1 MPVGKPVKNF
11 ASLSDQ
17 YLAKKIKK
25 TNPLLKKLKSQ
36 KKTNKYAQY
45 KGHPNE
51 YAKEVLGIN
60 WWSKQTQIANL
71 LEQNAKVLVRSS
83 HLTGKSFFLSSYCTY
98 VWNTEDVLLGSVFS
112 PTFNQTKDVLF
123 RQIRAFMKDSPDM
136 VGTTAPILYN
146 STNPN
151 KILKGIS
158 ANDTHSL
165 QGRHTSGMVLL
176 VIDEACG
183 INNEYYPPLFTIA
196 HGGSGSRFVACYN
209 PTDTSSVLT
218 ELEQQS
224 DFNVISISGLEHPN
238 VIYYDNNPDRD
249 DNYVPIP
256 GAITGPLFIELMRK
270 WSSPIDEHNKKIT
283 DVRLPGTND
292 WVRPNSIGESR
303 LLGRWPTVSFTT
315 VWSPTLFDVIT
326 DLDLFIDTLNPPEM
340 GIDVARMGD
349 DSSVIAIKQD
359 NTLFDMQEYNSLSIT
374 EFATII
380 ENEVKKVASTF
391 NTTTNNI
398 PIKIDSTGLG
408 AGTFDILDDKEDLNV
423 IDINFSESAYE
434 IEKYANIRAE
444 LWFSLKEQAEKGI
457 ISFNKVQDQYLKNKL
472 RTEFITPYYRF
483 NPKGKI
489 IIESKED
496 TKKRARKG
504 SPNLADA
511 VNLAFYDQRNYSN
524 ISVSVTTKNNR

>member
-1 MPVGKPVKNF
+1 MSVGKPVQSF
-11 ASLSDQ
+11 SALSDKYMQ
-17 YLAKKIKK
+17 KKIKDN
-25 TNPLLKKLKSQ
+25 NPLLKKLK
-36 KKTNKYAQY
+36 KNKPKNKYAQY
-45 KGHPNE
+45 KGKPLE
-51 YAKEVLGIN
+51 YAKEVLGVN
-60 WWSKQTQIANL
+60 WWSKQAQIALL

-146 STNPN
+146 SSNPN

-176 VIDEACG
+176 VLDEACG

-218 ELEQQS
+218 ELEQQP
-224 DFNVISISGLEHPN
+224 DFTVISISGLDHPN
-238 VIYYDNNPDRD
+238 VIYYDNNPDD
-249 DNYVPIP
+249 DYVPIP
-256 GAITGPLFIELMRK
+256 GAITGQLFIELMKK
-270 WSSPIDEHNKKIT
+270 WSSPVSEKDKKVT

-315 VWSPTLFDVIT
+315 VWSPTLFDEINNLVIP
-326 DLDLFIDTLNPPEM
+326 IDDTVPPQI

-349 DSSVIAIKQD
+349 DSSVIAITQD
-359 NTLFDMQEYNSLSIT
+359 NVLFDLEEYNSLSIT
-374 EFATII
+374 EFATVI
-380 ENEVKKVASTF
+380 EHKIRQVAKDF
-391 NTTTNNI
+391 NTIPSNI
-398 PIKIDSTGLG
+398 PIKVDSTGLG
-408 AGTFDILDDKEDLNV
+408 AGLYDILYDNSELQV
-423 IDINFSESAYE
+423 IEINFSEKAYDDN
-434 IEKYANIRAE
+434 KYANIRAE
-444 LWFSLKEQAEKGI
+444 LWFDLKEKAEKSK
-457 ISFNKVQDQYLKNKL
+457 ISFYKVQDTYLKNKL
-472 RTEFITPYYRF
+472 RTEYITPYFKF
-483 NPKGKI
+483 NSKGKI
-489 IIESKED
+489 IIESKEE

-511 VNLAFYDQRNYSN
+511 VNLAFYDQKNYS
-524 ISVSVTTKNNR
+524 SLSVTVATRKNT